1 MHGSPVPT
9 RNGQVFS
16 CGFLYCSEAS
26 PIKQKVVKMGENMA
40 PAGHLLGRLFLDA
53 SPGGSN
59 NNSSSSGDVWSQLPR
74 RVSERRV
81 HQKKDQQNVEKSCL
95 NVSFFSRFD
104 VDMLVVSCC
113 LDSVGECESRW
124 WFGT

>member
-1 MHGSPVPT
+1 
-9 RNGQVFS
+9 
-16 CGFLYCSEAS
+16 
-26 PIKQKVVKMGENMA
+26 MGENMA

-53 SPGGSN
+53 GPGGSN

-81 HQKKDQQNVEKSCL
+81 HQKNDQNVEKSCL
-95 NVSFFSRFD
+95 NVIFFSRFD

-113 LDSVGECESRW
+113 LDSVGECESGW